1 MYIRN
6 DSLPIGY
13 IWLFT
18 GSIIT
23 LIICGIVF
31 IYSASSVYALERL
44 GCAHYYAKKHIIGL
58 ILGISSFIFTFFLPI
73 DFIKKVTP
81 YCFLLS
87 LCLTALTML
96 SFFSHTVHGSSR
108 WLKIG
113 SFTFQPSELL
123 KFAFILYLAY
133 FFAKKAENK
142 ATLAAVYIPFL
153 CILGITSFVLLIQPD
168 FGMTITLCAT
178 GILLAFIAG
187 VRAKH
192 LATTLALLMPIIL
205 FLIYLKPYRIKRILT
220 FLNPWADP
228 QGAGFQIIQSFIAIG
243 AGELWGIGI
252 GQSKQKFFY
261 LPMQHTDFIFA
272 IIAEETGFIGS
283 VLVITLFMIF
293 LYAGLQLALS
303 KRDPFARYTICG
315 FVILLS
321 LQALINIAVATGLVP
336 TKGIGLPFIS
346 YGNSSLVST
355 LAMLGV
361 VLRMIKEPLHALDAR
376 YPRYP
381 RYL

>member
-1 MYIRN
+1 MYIKN
-6 DSLPIGY
+6 DTLPFGY
-13 IWLFT
+13 IWLFA
-18 GSIIT
+18 GSIIA
-23 LIICGIVF
+23 LIICGLIF

-44 GCAHYYAKKHIIGL
+44 GYAHYYAKRHIIGL
-58 ILGISSFIFTFFLPI
+58 ILGISSFVFTFFLPI
-73 DFIKKVTP
+73 DFIKKITP
-81 YCFLLS
+81 YGFLLS
-87 LCLTALTML
+87 LCLTALTMF
-96 SFFSHTVHGSSR
+96 SFVSRTVHGSSR
-108 WLKIG
+108 WLKMG
-113 SFTFQPSELL
+113 SFAFQPSELL

-133 FFAKKAENK
+133 FFAKKAGSK
-142 ATLAAVYIPFL
+142 ATLAKVYIPFL
-153 CILGITSFVLLIQPD
+153 CILGVTSLVLLMQPD
-168 FGMTITLCAT
+168 FGMTLTLCAT

-187 VRAKH
+187 VRIKH

-243 AGELWGIGI
+243 SGKLWGIGI

-261 LPMQHTDFIFA
+261 LPMQHTDFIFS
-272 IIAEETGFIGS
+272 IIAEETGFVGS
-283 VLVITLFMIF
+283 VLIIMLFVLF
-293 LYAGLQLALS
+293 LYAGFQLALS
-303 KRDPFARYTICG
+303 KQDLFARYTICG

-355 LAMLGV
+355 LAMLGII
-361 VLRMIKEPLHALDAR
+361 LRMIKD
-376 YPRYP
+376 
-381 RYL
+381 